1 MSKIELY
8 LGLTK
13 LVCGFDVVKVDNLV
27 DVKVKAGVVV
37 TGKVV
42 AVDKDKAV
50 VVIVWVTGLLVDI
63 VVVVIITGELEIPK
77 VV

>member
-1 MSKIELY
+1 M
-8 LGLTK
+8 
-13 LVCGFDVVKVDNLV
+13 VDDKVR
-27 DVKVKAGVVV
+27 AGVVV

-50 VVIVWVTGLLVDI
+50 VVLVWVTGLLVDI
-63 VVVVIITGELEIPK
+63 VVEVIITGELEIPK